1 MRSKEE
7 AHDYRYFPEPDLLPV
22 LVDDARVAAIAGSMP
37 ELPDRRRQRFMSEL
51 ALSEYDASQLTQ
63 SKLLADYFE
72 AAVAAGAPPKLASN
86 WITGELAR
94 ALNASDRPLSSSP
107 VSPSQLADL
116 IALIEKGTI
125 SGAMA
130 KRVFEKMFATSQPA
144 EQIVLAE
151 GLAQIDD
158 DAQIATLIHE
168 VLDKNADAVTQYR
181 AGKSATFGFLV
192 GQVMK
197 AASGKANPKRVND
210 LLKKML

>member
-1 MRSKEE
+1 
-7 AHDYRYFPEPDLLPV
+7 
-22 LVDDARVAAIAGSMP
+22 
-37 ELPDRRRQRFMSEL
+37 
-51 ALSEYDASQLTQ
+51 
-63 SKLLADYFE
+63 
-72 AAVAAGAPPKLASN
+72 
-86 WITGELAR
+86 
-94 ALNASDRPLSSSP
+94 
-107 VSPSQLADL
+107 
-116 IALIEKGTI
+116 
-125 SGAMA
+125 
-130 KRVFEKMFATSQPA
+130 MFATSQPA
-144 EQIVLAE
+144 EQIVRAE